1 MFSSVTKQTKVSSV
15 QETAKCSP
23 IGSVFKAEILIHT
36 TPSPPQQSGYRKGGF
51 KFIFVTIVT
60 DQGVF

>member
-36 TPSPPQQSGYRKGGF
+36 TPSPPQQSGYRKGALNSF
-51 KFIFVTIVT
+51 LLL
-60 DQGVF
+60 